1 MFLVTEQRG
10 GVETELRAVGCPRE
24 WRQEE
29 GEGRWVSNRH
39 HGVDCE
45 RGRDPEGRRA
55 GRAGRMLSCLDL
67 SRRRLEHP
75 RSRRRESWGLPAAS
89 ASFRE

>member
-39 HGVDCE
+39 HRVDCE
-45 RGRDPEGRRA
+45 GEETRKDEGQ
-55 GRAGRMLSCLDL
+55 GEQEGC
-67 SRRRLEHP
+67 
-75 RSRRRESWGLPAAS
+75 S
-89 ASFRE
+89 AVWT